1 MWNSK
6 KSAAA
11 VFSAMALTLASVGNT
26 IPAFAEEAA
35 PTTSAVT
42 AADNP
47 AAGRDAEAGGRDPA

>member
-26 IPAFAEEAA
+26 IPAF
-35 PTTSAVT
+35 
-42 AADNP
+42 
-47 AAGRDAEAGGRDPA
+47 